1 MAAMIIMEIGDLTMP
16 ALYFYRELYS
26 SSIMEIKLI
35 KQAKTN
41 AKTKTFIV
49 HVLY

>member
-1 MAAMIIMEIGDLTMP
+1 MAAMIIMERGYLTMP
-16 ALYFYRELYS
+16 TLDFYRELYS
-26 SSIMEIKLI
+26 SSVMEIKLI
-35 KQAKTN
+35 KHAKTN